1 MVERLTVTL
10 DVVSL
15 EVLEAVSCGGIS
27 VLNETADGCSF
38 LRASFLEQRLER

>member
-15 EVLEAVSCGGIS
+15 EAVSCGGIA
-27 VLNETADGCSF
+27 LWLARC
-38 LRASFLEQRLER
+38 